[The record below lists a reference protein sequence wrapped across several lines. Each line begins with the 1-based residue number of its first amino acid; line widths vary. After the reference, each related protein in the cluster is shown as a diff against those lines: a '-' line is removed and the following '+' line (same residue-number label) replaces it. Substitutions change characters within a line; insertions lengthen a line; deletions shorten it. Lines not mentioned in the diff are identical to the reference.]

1 MGMLTSGRVEIAAP
15 AVDVFAWLVDPVKL
29 TAWLGASGGMP
40 DDAAQLHAGWT
51 STTDTPPLGK
61 VTVEMIAYEPP
72 THLEYRT
79 TYQGGDSIA
88 TYRLAEGEGVTTLTL
103 EGDTDWAR
111 PEGSWDDALDKA
123 MEGQSEEAQ
132 QIAEAEL
139 DKVEAKLDAGEFD
152 GMAKDQMQQAVDAS
166 LQKLKTLVESQP

>member
-1 MGMLTSGRVEIAAP
+1 MGMLTNGRIDIAAP
-15 AVDVFAWLVDPVKL
+15 AADVFAWLVEPAKL

-40 DDAAQLHAGWT
+40 EDSSQLKAGWS

-61 VTVEMIAYEPP
+61 VTVEMLAFEPP

-88 TYRLAEGEGVTTLTL
+88 TYRLIEGEGVTTLTL

-111 PEGSWDDALDKA
+111 PEGSWDQALDKA
-123 MEGQSEEAQ
+123 MEGQSAEAHDV
-132 QIAEAEL
+132 AEAEL
-139 DKVEAKLDAGEFD
+139 DKVEARLDAGEFD
-152 GMAKDQMQQAVDAS
+152 GLAKDQMQQAVDAS
-166 LQKLKTLVESQP
+166 LQKLKALIESA

>member
-15 AVDVFAWLVDPVKL
+15 AADVFAWLVDPVRL

-40 DDAAQLHAGWT
+40 DDVSQLRAGWT
-51 STTDTPPLGK
+51 STTETPPLGK
-61 VTVEMIAYEPP
+61 VTVEMLAFEPP

-88 TYRLAEGEGVTTLTL
+88 TYRLTEGEGVTTLTL

-111 PEGSWDDALDKA
+111 PEGSWDAALDTA
-123 MEGQSEEAQ
+123 MEGQSAEAHDA
-132 QIAEAEL
+132 AEAEL

-152 GMAKDQMQQAVDAS
+152 GLAKDQMQQAVDAS

>member
-15 AVDVFAWLVDPVKL
+15 AMDVFSWLIDPVKL

-40 DDAAQLHAGWT
+40 EDPGQLHAGWT

-61 VTVEMIAYEPP
+61 VTVEMLAFEPP
-72 THLEYRT
+72 TRLEYRT

-88 TYRLAEGEGVTTLTL
+88 SYRLTEGEGVTTLTL

-111 PEGSWDDALDKA
+111 PEGSWDDALDRA
-123 MEGQSEEAQ
+123 MEGQSVQAHQ
-132 QIAEAEL
+132 AAEVEL
-139 DKVEAKLDAGEFD
+139 DKVEEKLDAGGFD
-152 GMAKDQMQQAVDAS
+152 SLARDQMQQAVDAS
-166 LQKLKTLVESQP
+166 MTKLKALVELQS